1 MPDKA
6 RQLTRI
12 DPMKSLRF
20 DVFGHQILVTKSRK
34 GWAAY
39 YLGAEGKRRPATDK
53 FVPSDISESEVQQY
67 LGDLC
72 HEWAT
77 ERHPGVKRLDW
88 SGTGSGDFG

>member
-6 RQLTRI
+6 RQTARI
-12 DPMKSLRF
+12 DSMKSLRF
-20 DVFGHQILVTKSRK
+20 DVFGRQILITKSRK

-39 YLGAEGKRRPATDK
+39 YLGAEGKRRPATDI
-53 FVPSDISESEVQQY
+53 FVPSDISESEMQQY

-77 ERHPGVKRLDW
+77 ERHPSVKRLDR
-88 SGTGSGDFG
+88 SGAGSGDFG